1 MKKVLHLDSNHPV
14 IWNGLEALGF
24 ENVADYTSS
33 YEQILERISEF
44 EGIIVRSRIPV
55 DEQFLTKASK
65 LQFIGRIGAGL
76 ENIDT
81 TVAQSKQIYLAA
93 APEGNRNAVGEHTLG
108 MLLSLLN
115 KLHTADRE
123 VRQGLWRREEN
134 RGVELDGKT
143 VGIIGYGNMGKQ
155 FAKKLRGFDTTVLCY
170 DIREGIED
178 ENAKQVGLSE
188 LQSDADI
195 VSLHLPQT
203 PETIGIINQ
212 QFIDQMHKPFWI
224 LNTGRGSAIQTSALV
239 NGLESGKI
247 LGAGLDVLEYENK
260 SFTSL
265 FDTGSPPEEFNYL
278 INSDNVLLT
287 PHVGGWS
294 KESYY
299 LLSKIVLD
307 KIADFVERH
316 S

>member
-14 IWNGLEALGF
+14 IWDGLAALGF
-24 ENVADYTSS
+24 ENIADYTSS
-33 YEQILERISEF
+33 YEQIVEQISEF
-44 EGIIVRSRIPV
+44 DGIIVRSRIPI
-55 DEQFLTKASK
+55 DSQLLNQATQ
-65 LQFIGRIGAGL
+65 LRFIGRIGAGL

-81 TVAQSKQIYLAA
+81 HVAQSKGIYLAA

-178 ENAKQVGLSE
+178 ANAKQVSLSE
-188 LQSDADI
+188 LQSEADI

-203 PETIGIINQ
+203 PDTIGIINQ
-212 QFIDQMHKPFWI
+212 QFIEQMHKPFWI
-224 LNTGRGSAIQTSALV
+224 LNTGRGSAIRTSDLV
-239 NGLESGKI
+239 NGLKSGKI
-247 LGAGLDVLEYENK
+247 LGAGLDVLEYESK

-265 FDTGSPPEEFNYL
+265 FDSGNTPEEFNYL
-278 INSDNVLLT
+278 INSDNVLLS

-294 KESYY
+294 RESYY
-299 LLSKIVLD
+299 LLSKIVFD
-307 KIADFVERH
+307 KITDFLERQ
-316 S
+316 